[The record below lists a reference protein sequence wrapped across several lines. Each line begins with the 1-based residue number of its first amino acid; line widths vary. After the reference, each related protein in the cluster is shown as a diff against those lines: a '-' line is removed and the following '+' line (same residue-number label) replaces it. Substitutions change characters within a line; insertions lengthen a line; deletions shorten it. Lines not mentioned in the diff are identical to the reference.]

1 MPVYLDHNATSPA
14 SPEHL
19 AEVFANLQK
28 FAGNPSSPHAV
39 GRAASVALMD
49 ARKQLASSVSVEPS
63 EIVFLSGG
71 SEANNLATTGVLT
84 AIDNQLCN
92 LHAITS
98 AVEHPCILEPLKFLH
113 ERHGLQLTVLPVDSE
128 GRISLADLVS
138 SIRTQTVLVTVMV
151 ANNETG
157 AVQPVREF
165 ADWLNMV
172 RWSKPRPGH
181 DWRES
186 QQTSWPDWALNLD
199 SNVTQQLLQS
209 LHFHV
214 DAVQAYGKIPTGN
227 WWSQGYDSASVCA
240 HKIGG
245 LSGIGALVLRRGR
258 KFQPLVRGGAQER
271 SRRAGTE
278 NLTGI
283 LSFGLIAQKLQKQS
297 WWDHVNAM
305 AQRKLKLLDGLSS
318 LSGIVLSTPK
328 EGCLPNTVNFSVDG
342 KIRRGEDVLLELDM
356 RGFYASSGS
365 ACSSSANRPSHVL
378 LAQWS
383 DAEIARNAIRI
394 SLSAET
400 TDADIEGLLGALA
413 EIFKSR

>member
-1 MPVYLDHNATSPA
+1 
-14 SPEHL
+14 
-19 AEVFANLQK
+19 
-28 FAGNPSSPHAV
+28 
-39 GRAASVALMD
+39 
-49 ARKQLASSVSVEPS
+49 
-63 EIVFLSGG
+63 
-71 SEANNLATTGVLT
+71 
-84 AIDNQLCN
+84 
-92 LHAITS
+92 
-98 AVEHPCILEPLKFLH
+98 
-113 ERHGLQLTVLPVDSE
+113 LTVLPVDSE

-297 WWDHVNAM
+297 WWDDVNAM

>member
-1 MPVYLDHNATSPA
+1 VPVYLDHNATSPA

-297 WWDHVNAM
+297 WWDDVNAM

>member
-1 MPVYLDHNATSPA
+1 
-14 SPEHL
+14 L

-297 WWDHVNAM
+297 WWDDVNAM